1 MHETLSSGPD
11 EAALLASWRAG
22 DVAAG
27 QQLFRRS
34 YKVVS
39 RYFRNKVSVA
49 AHGDLVQRTFL
60 ACVGSAARFRGT
72 SSFRTYLLRI
82 AHHTLVDHFR
92 EAHRRTARD
101 REHDLDL
108 DELVVADAVAEPDAV
123 VARRQE
129 HKVLLAA
136 LRRLPL
142 ALQVVL
148 ELHYWEGLSH
158 AEIAEVLG
166 APIGTVKTRLR
177 EGHLRLRAEIV
188 SGDVAP
194 ELLKSTLDT
203 LDSWS
208 ERVRGGLELFADDP
222 AG

>member
-1 MHETLSSGPD
+1 MSEPPTAESD
-11 EAALLASWRAG
+11 EAELLASWRAG

-27 QQLFRRS
+27 QRLFRQS

-39 RYFRNKVSVA
+39 RYFRNKVSA
-49 AHGDLVQRTFL
+49 AVHGDLVQRTFL

-101 REHDLDL
+101 LEHDLDL
-108 DELVVADAVAEPDAV
+108 DDLVVADAVAEPDV
-123 VARRQE
+123 VVTRRQE
-129 HKVLLAA
+129 HKILLAA

-142 ALQVVL
+142 VLQVVL

-158 AEIAEVLG
+158 SEIAEVLG
-166 APIGTVKTRLR
+166 APVGTVKTRLR
-177 EGHLRLRAEIV
+177 DGHLRLRAELV

-194 ELLKSTLDT
+194 ALLKSTLDT

-208 ERVRGGLELFADDP
+208 ERVRGGLDLFDDDP